1 MMTLLL
7 QRLCAPLLFVLLLL
21 SGAHAQE
28 TPRAQLDKVRAEI
41 TALEREVEANMAN
54 DRGLAEVRGK
64 VEPLQDKLREFLG
77 EQQPRLDA
85 AKARLEQLGPK
96 PDAAKAA
103 EQNADVAKERDEQEK
118 AQREAEGL
126 LALGRNHTVALE
138 QIASRITDQRR
149 ALLAK
154 ALLERS
160 ASILSPVL
168 WMDVARA
175 LPAEL
180 RSASFF
186 FGAASAYFTQRADLW
201 RLLIIG
207 AFLLGVLLVAVP
219 AQRFL
224 HRFENRPALTEG
236 EAAPPRLKRAL
247 AALRVT
253 LIWAVIPAFI
263 CLALYNLLMALDLV
277 DPRLDSVLRAV
288 LSAIAFVA
296 FVRGLTDGLL
306 APDDDGWQ
314 VITVDPRS
322 ATTVRN
328 LATTFATIVS
338 IGKVVEALSQAIY
351 AVLPVTVA
359 SKGLFALLAGLTIL
373 RTLRSLRAMPDDE
386 AAETADSKVSGAVRL
401 VAFFAAASII
411 LAAVFGYVALATFL
425 TDQVI
430 WVVVIGSLLLIALIL
445 ADEYI
450 GKGIAPEGRAGKQIM
465 GDTGLSRSA
474 LKQVSVLSNGLVRV
488 ILFMAGAMLLAAPWG
503 LDGGDMFG
511 TLRAALFGFS
521 IGGVTISIS
530 TVLTALGLFIGGFAI
545 TRAITRWL
553 EKSYL
558 PHTRLDSG
566 LRNSIA
572 TSIGYVGI
580 IIATMVAASAM
591 GLSLDRLTLVAGALS
606 VGIGF
611 GLQSIVNNFV
621 SGLILLWERPIKVG
635 DWIVVGEEQG
645 IVKRINV
652 RSTQIETFDR
662 ASLIVPNAEFIS
674 GKVKNWMHNDRIARV
689 VVPIGVGYG
698 SDPERVKKLL
708 TDVAVA
714 HKDVLKDPHPRV
726 YFMRL
731 GDATMD
737 FELRCFVDVDKFLPI
752 KSELL
757 FEILKR
763 LRASR
768 IDIPMP
774 RRPKELLQPPEADGL
789 DDAPEQLAD
798 ADIAPKTRAPRAKP

>member
-1 MMTLLL
+1 M
-7 QRLCAPLLFVLLLL
+7 
-21 SGAHAQE
+21 
-28 TPRAQLDKVRAEI
+28 
-41 TALEREVEANMAN
+41 
-54 DRGLAEVRGK
+54 
-64 VEPLQDKLREFLG
+64 
-77 EQQPRLDA
+77 
-85 AKARLEQLGPK
+85 
-96 PDAAKAA
+96 
-103 EQNADVAKERDEQEK
+103 
-118 AQREAEGL
+118 
-126 LALGRNHTVALE
+126 
-138 QIASRITDQRR
+138 
-149 ALLAK
+149 
-154 ALLERS
+154 
-160 ASILSPVL
+160 
-168 WMDVARA
+168 
-175 LPAEL
+175 
-180 RSASFF
+180 
-186 FGAASAYFTQRADLW
+186 
-201 RLLIIG
+201 
-207 AFLLGVLLVAVP
+207 
-219 AQRFL
+219 
-224 HRFENRPALTEG
+224 
-236 EAAPPRLKRAL
+236 
-247 AALRVT
+247 
-253 LIWAVIPAFI
+253 
-263 CLALYNLLMALDLV
+263 
-277 DPRLDSVLRAV
+277 
-288 LSAIAFVA
+288 
-296 FVRGLTDGLL
+296 
-306 APDDDGWQ
+306 
-314 VITVDPRS
+314 
-322 ATTVRN
+322 
-328 LATTFATIVS
+328 
-338 IGKVVEALSQAIY
+338 
-351 AVLPVTVA
+351 
-359 SKGLFALLAGLTIL
+359 
-373 RTLRSLRAMPDDE
+373 
-386 AAETADSKVSGAVRL
+386 
-401 VAFFAAASII
+401 
-411 LAAVFGYVALATFL
+411 
-425 TDQVI
+425 
-430 WVVVIGSLLLIALIL
+430 
-445 ADEYI
+445 
-450 GKGIAPEGRAGKQIM
+450 APEGRAGKQIM

-474 LKQVSVLSNGLVRV
+474 LKQVSILSNGLIHV
-488 ILFMAGAMLLAAPWG
+488 ILFIAGGMLLAAPWG

-511 TLRAALFGFS
+511 TMRAALFGFS
-521 IGGVTISIS
+521 IGGVTISIT

-572 TSIGYVGI
+572 TSIGYIGI

-635 DWIVVGEEQG
+635 DWIVVGDEQG

-714 HKDVLKDPHPRV
+714 NKDVLKDPHPRV
-726 YFMRL
+726 YFVRL
-731 GDATMD
+731 GDSTMD

-774 RRPKELLQPPEADGL
+774 RRPKELLQPPETDGI

-798 ADIAPKTRAPRAKP
+798 AEVAPKTRALRAKP

>member
-1 MMTLLL
+1 MMIMFFK
-7 QRLCAPLLFVLLLL
+7 RLCAPLLFVLLLAP
-21 SGAHAQE
+21 GVYAQE

-41 TALEREVEANMAN
+41 TALEREVEANMAS
-54 DRGLAEVRGK
+54 DRGLVEVRGK
-64 VEPLQDKLREFLG
+64 IEPLQDKLRELLG

-103 EQNADVAKERDEQEK
+103 EQNADVAKEREEQEK
-118 AQREAEGL
+118 AQREVEGL
-126 LALGRNHTVALE
+126 LALGRTHAVTLE
-138 QIASRITDQRR
+138 QIGSRITDQRR

-180 RSASFF
+180 RSSGFF
-186 FGAASAYFTQRADLW
+186 FGAASAYFAQRADLW

-207 AFLLGVLLVAVP
+207 AFLLAVLLVAVP

-224 HRFENRPALTEG
+224 HSFENRPALAEG

-263 CLALYNLLMALDLV
+263 CIALYNLLMTLDLV
-277 DPRLDSVLRAV
+277 DPRLDSLLRAA

-306 APDDDGWQ
+306 APDDEGWQ

-322 ATTVRN
+322 ALKVRN

-338 IGKVVEALSQAIY
+338 VGKVVEALSQAIY

-373 RTLRSLRAMPDDE
+373 RTLRRLRTMPDDE
-386 AAETADSKVSGAVRL
+386 TAEAAESKVSSAVRL
-401 VAFFAAASII
+401 VAFLAAASII
-411 LAAVFGYVALATFL
+411 GAAVFGYVALATFL

-430 WVVVIGSLLLIALIL
+430 WVVVIGSLLLIMLIL

-474 LKQVSVLSNGLVRV
+474 LKQVSILSNGLVRL

-545 TRAITRWL
+545 TRGITRWL

-572 TSIGYVGI
+572 TSIGYIGI

-635 DWIVVGEEQG
+635 DWIVVGDEQG

-714 HKDVLKDPHPRV
+714 NKDVLKDPHPRV

-731 GDATMD
+731 GDSTMD

-774 RRPKELLQPPEADGL
+774 RRPTELLQPPEADGM
-789 DDAPEQLAD
+789 DHPAEQLVD
-798 ADIAPKTRAPRAKP
+798 ADVAPKSRAPRSKP

>member
-1 MMTLLL
+1 MTASF
-7 QRLCAPLLFVLLLL
+7 QRLCAPLLFILILL

-28 TPRAQLDKVRAEI
+28 PPRAQLDKVRAEI
-41 TALEREVEANMAN
+41 TALERELEANMTS

-64 VEPLQDKLREFLG
+64 IEPLQDRLRGFLA

-103 EQNADVAKERDEQEK
+103 EQNADVARERDEQEK
-118 AQREAEGL
+118 AQREVEGL
-126 LALGRNHTVALE
+126 LALGRNHAVALE
-138 QIASRITDQRR
+138 QIAARITDQRR

-168 WMDVARA
+168 WMDVARSM
-175 LPAEL
+175 PAEL
-180 RSASFF
+180 RSAQFF
-186 FGAASAYFTQRADLW
+186 FGAARAYFMQRADTW

-207 AFLLGVLLVAVP
+207 AFLLGVLLVAIP

-224 HRFENRPALTEG
+224 HRFENRPAFAGG
-236 EAAPPRLKRAL
+236 EEEPPRRKRAL

-253 LIWAVIPAFI
+253 LIWAVIPALI
-263 CLALYNLLMALDLV
+263 CLAFYNLLMALDLV

-288 LSAIAFVA
+288 LSSVAFVA

-314 VITVDPRS
+314 VVTIDPRS
-322 ATTVRN
+322 ATAVRN
-328 LATTFATIVS
+328 LATSFATIVS
-338 IGKVVEALSQAIY
+338 VGKVVEALSQAIY

-359 SKGLFALLAGLTIL
+359 SKGLFALLAALTIL
-373 RTLRSLRAMPDDE
+373 RTLRSLRAMPDDDAVE
-386 AAETADSKVSGAVRL
+386 VADATVSGAARL
-401 VAFFAAASII
+401 AAFFAAATII
-411 LAAVFGYVALATFL
+411 LAAGFGYVALATFL

-430 WVVVIGSLLLIALIL
+430 WIIVIGSLLLITLIL

-450 GKGIAPEGRAGKQIM
+450 GKGMAPEGRAGRQIM

-474 LKQVSVLSNGLVRV
+474 LKQVSILSNGLVRV
-488 ILFMAGAMLLAAPWG
+488 ILFLAGAMLLAAPWG

-530 TVLTALGLFIGGFAI
+530 TVLTALGLFIAGFAI

-580 IIATMVAASAM
+580 IIATAVAASAM

-763 LRASR
+763 LRASH

-774 RRPKELLQPPEADGL
+774 RRPKELLQPPEADGM
-789 DDAPEQLAD
+789 DSQPEQLAD
-798 ADIAPKTRAPRAKP
+798 AVAAPKTRTPRAKP